1 MQGWS
6 KFQTTNLNFILETPS
21 NEILFIRDALMSTEL
36 NTIRVTILDI
46 RASDSFEKQGVTR
59 TSTFVLIGDQTGT
72 TYLTTTDLPTDILK
86 IENTFDITKVR
97 KKNFNGSYILST
109 TIDTR
114 ISLSNLVKKIYSV
127 EFCLNTTKLF
137 IYLFRKSLLMLMV

>member
-46 RASDSFEKQGVTR
+46 RASESFEKQGVTR

-72 TYLTTTDLPTDILK
+72 TYLTTTDLPMDILK

-97 KKNFNGSYILST
+97 KKSFNGSYILST

-114 ISLSNLVKKIYSV
+114 ISLSKLVKKMNSL

-137 IYLFRKSLLMLMV
+137 IYLGSHC